1 MNRIKIDLSWWMVL
15 GAVLVTGTG
24 GCTAYYRDGPPVY
37 RSEYYHH
44 PYRYHYY
51 PSTRVYFHISSGHYY
66 YRDHDHWK
74 RVRELPPKYRLDRR
88 DRVRLWVDGDKPH
101 SRHREHDGKYRPNP
115 HYKHDMKRD
124 REERRYNKQR
134 HERYR
139 DRQD

>member
-1 MNRIKIDLSWWMVL
+1 MNRFTIDLSWWIVL
-15 GAVLVTGTG
+15 GAVLVTGTA

-66 YRDHDHWK
+66 HRDRDHWK
-74 RVRELPPKYRLDRR
+74 RVRELPPKHRLDRH
-88 DRVRLWVDGDKPH
+88 DRVRLWIDADKPY
-101 SRHREHDGKYRPNP
+101 SRHRQHSEKYKPNP
-115 HYKHDMKRD
+115 HYKRDMKRD
-124 REERRYNKQR
+124 REERKFNRQR

-139 DRQD
+139 DR